1 MTGRGSSTAAAA
13 ALATDACSLHDQQQP
28 QQQQPGHAMFNV
40 TVCCA
45 FCCCPCSFHVRVMVP
60 CYKEPVAVIRDTL
73 TAALKASLPPG
84 VKRTVYLCDD
94 GKDKEKERLVDG
106 LGPDVM
112 YITGQGRGGVWE
124 GCVLSAN
131 ASVH

>member
-1 MTGRGSSTAAAA
+1 
-13 ALATDACSLHDQQQP
+13 
-28 QQQQPGHAMFNV
+28 
-40 TVCCA
+40 
-45 FCCCPCSFHVRVMVP
+45 MVP
-60 CYKEPVAVIRDTL
+60 CYKEPVAVIQDTL

-112 YITGQGRGGVWE
+112 YITGQGRGGGWE
-124 GCVLSAN
+124 WFVLSAN
-131 ASVH
+131 ASDH